1 MTLDTSLLPTLNA
14 LLNALTAVLLVR
26 GWWLIRRG
34 DRERH
39 RVTMLGACVGSALF
53 LISYLYYHFQVGS
66 VRFPGH
72 GAARTIYLA
81 ILASHT
87 LLAAAVPILAVI
99 TLSRALRE
107 RFDRHRALARW
118 TLPIW
123 LYVSVTGVVVYWM
136 LYRTSWS

>member
-26 GWWLIRRG
+26 GWWLIRHGQRA
-34 DRERH
+34 RH
-39 RVTMLGACVGSALF
+39 RRAMLGAFAGSTIF
-53 LISYLYYHFQVGS
+53 LASYLYYHYQVGS

-87 LLAAAVPILAVI
+87 LLAAALPVLAVV

-136 LYRTSWS
+136 LYRTSWD